1 MLDDSFMTK
10 HIPIQKEILEYLDN
24 VKHEFGY
31 RSLTPFIRHILFKF
45 KEEHKEKSLLIK
57 KESKNEVSR

>member
-1 MLDDSFMTK
+1 MLDNSFMTK

-31 RSLTPFIRHILFKF
+31 RSLTPFIRHILFRF
-45 KEEHKEKSLLIK
+45 KEEHKN
-57 KESKNEVSR
+57 KESLTKK